1 MQRLS
6 LIINHPALM
15 QRHTLTTDTG
25 YLFDSNVIALNQT
38 ITSSL
43 ARSDSR
49 AFFKEFLP
57 FQRYYSD
64 GYYLSADSLEGED
77 QVTIRTSSVLR
88 PDLYIMN
95 AQTGEVIDSLRGT
108 RSNRNLSYI
117 LDVEEGIDY
126 LILFTSNSSGS
137 TGQYSLT
144 VEN

>member
-1 MQRLS
+1 M
-6 LIINHPALM
+6 
-15 QRHTLTTDTG
+15 
-25 YLFDSNVIALNQT
+25 IALNET

-43 ARSDSR
+43 VTSDSR
-49 AFFKEFLP
+49 AFFKEFWR

-144 VEN
+144 IEN